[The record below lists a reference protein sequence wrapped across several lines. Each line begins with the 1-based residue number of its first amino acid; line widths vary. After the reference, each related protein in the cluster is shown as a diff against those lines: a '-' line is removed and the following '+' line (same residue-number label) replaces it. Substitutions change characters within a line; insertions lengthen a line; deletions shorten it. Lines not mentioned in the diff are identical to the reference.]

1 MAISFDPIRERLK
14 TIDYQIDAIGK
25 KIDAV
30 QKQLNANKETFERTP
45 IRTWNSQIER
55 AEQKIASLE
64 STLLEVISRV
74 ETSINSFFD
83 ALPENF
89 AIRGCAV

>member
-1 MAISFDPIRERLK
+1 MAIRLDSIRERLK
-14 TIDYQIDAIGK
+14 TIDCQIDAVRK

-30 QKQLNANKETFERTP
+30 QKQLRADKETFEKTP
-45 IRTWNSQIER
+45 IRTWNSQIEG

-64 STLLEVISRV
+64 CTLLEVVSRV
-74 ETSINSFFD
+74 ETSIDSFFD